1 MKKCNCNIS
10 SDNSVTIIRGTTN
23 ILEVDFNYKD
33 VANLDTG
40 TAILGIKKNP
50 KDEDYILFKQV
61 DYDMKKDYIVFE
73 ITPAETE
80 DLNTGTYYYDIGI
93 KKNDNFYII
102 ISKATFNIKQNILSR
117 EDVKIIE

>member
-10 SDNSVTIIRGTTN
+10 SDNSVTIVRGTTN

-40 TAILGIKKNP
+40 TAVLGIKKNP

-61 DYDMKKDYIVFE
+61 DYDMNKDYIVFE

-93 KKNDNFYII
+93 NKNDNFYII

-117 EDVKIIE
+117 EDVK